1 MSFQPAP
8 YRVPNPFRKPLL
20 AKAPEFELALRNG
33 GCLSSSP
40 QAPLNLPPAR
50 LAPSMI
56 YLDHNATSPICPQAR
71 KAWLEAHDH
80 LIGNPSSPHRA
91 GARADRA
98 LSEAR
103 STLATRL
110 GCDPFDIVW
119 TSGATEAN
127 NMALHHLAA
136 SAPETEIWI
145 SAIEHP
151 AVIEPARHYFGK
163 NCRFLPALASGVVDL
178 AWVADRIKD
187 RRPGLIALLAANN
200 ETGVLQPWPELLD
213 LCRTYNIPFLCD
225 ATQWIGKLPASGLGR
240 CDWVSGSA
248 HKFGGPKG
256 VGFLKCPGT
265 GKIEPLLLG
274 GGQEEGRRAGTEN
287 VAGIL
292 AFAAA
297 LEARETAIAEG
308 GLAVRTQWRDAFEEQ
323 LLTLLPG
330 SSVVGRETSRLWNT
344 VSARM
349 PEADCRHRWVVKLDK
364 LGFAVSTGSACA
376 SGREEPSHVMA
387 AMGLTP
393 SESGRVLRFSS
404 GWETTESDWTHLLK
418 ALQTVHSQSTRL

>member
-1 MSFQPAP
+1 
-8 YRVPNPFRKPLL
+8 
-20 AKAPEFELALRNG
+20 
-33 GCLSSSP
+33 
-40 QAPLNLPPAR
+40 
-50 LAPSMI
+50 MI
-56 YLDHNATSPICPQAR
+56 YLDHNATSPICSEAR
-71 KAWLEAHDH
+71 NAWLAAHDH

-103 STLATRL
+103 ASLATHL
-110 GCDPFDIVW
+110 GCDPLDIVW

-127 NMALHHLAA
+127 NMVLHHLAA
-136 SAPETEIWI
+136 SAPESDLWI

-163 NCRFLPALASGVVDL
+163 NVHRIPALPSGLVDL
-178 AWVADRIKD
+178 GWVADRIKD
-187 RRPGLIALLAANN
+187 KRPALIALLAANN
-200 ETGVLQPWPELLD
+200 ETGVLQPWPELLAI
-213 LCRTYNIPFLCD
+213 CRTYNIKFLCD
-225 ATQWIGKLPASGLGR
+225 ATQWIGKLPAAGMGS

-256 VGFLKCPGT
+256 VGFLKCPRK
-265 GKIEPLLLG
+265 GKIKALLLG

-287 VAGIL
+287 VPGIL

-297 LEARETAIAEG
+297 LEARETAIAHG
-308 GLAVRTQWRDAFEEQ
+308 GLSIRNQWRDRFEEQ

-330 SSVVGRETSRLWNT
+330 SSVVGRGTERLWNT
-344 VSARM
+344 VSALM
-349 PEADCRHRWVVKLDK
+349 PEVDCRHRWVVKLDK

-387 AMGLTP
+387 AMGLSP

-404 GWETTESDWTHLLK
+404 GWETAESDWTGLLN
-418 ALQTVHSQSTRL
+418 ALRTVHSQSDAPPCP